1 MNSKAFNQIQFNLVK
16 NSQISESCF
25 FLLILLIIQKVKANN
40 MEVGRYQFKLN
51 QILGYFS
58 V

>member
-16 NSQISESCF
+16 NSQISESYF